1 MMRCTNL
8 KQIGCLIL
16 ATALL
21 VGVNG
26 CDRGQSSIGG
36 APFEVDGVRYF
47 VHWEV
52 GMCCGN
58 VEWSFLTLHLDDH
71 PDRDLGYYPYRY
83 AFFETKK
90 TSGRWITT
98 AWVTTT
104 TEMLYF
110 VRDAKIVF
118 EKEYSELGIDAS
130 RLGGSAHEI
139 LEYLLPILEPLI
151 RENVQPQEPEMEK
164 QII

>member
-1 MMRCTNL
+1 
-8 KQIGCLIL
+8 
-16 ATALL
+16 
-21 VGVNG
+21 
-26 CDRGQSSIGG
+26 
-36 APFEVDGVRYF
+36 
-47 VHWEV
+47 
-52 GMCCGN
+52 
-58 VEWSFLTLHLDDH
+58 
-71 PDRDLGYYPYRY
+71 
-83 AFFETKK
+83 
-90 TSGRWITT
+90 
-98 AWVTTT
+98 
-104 TEMLYF
+104 MLYF